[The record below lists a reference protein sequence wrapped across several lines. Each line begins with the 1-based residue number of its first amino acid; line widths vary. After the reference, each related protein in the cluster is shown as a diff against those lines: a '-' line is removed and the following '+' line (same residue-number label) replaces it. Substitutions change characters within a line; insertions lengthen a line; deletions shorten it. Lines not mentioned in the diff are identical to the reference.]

1 MRRAALTP
9 QFETGWADRFGASL
23 PWPEFRQLYGYWA
36 AKRRGERLPARR
48 DIDPLDLPILLPGI
62 FLVDVDR
69 GIGEDLAFRFR
80 LAGTAHLQVNGI
92 EITGMTIEQAF
103 SPGRVAPIRVAYTQV
118 VRMRRPLLTTGLRAA
133 VSGRC
138 HVLFD
143 RLLLPLASDG
153 AKVDMLIGHL
163 RHERIAG

>member
-1 MRRAALTP
+1 MAAHEAALLHSLVTSLMGMLDDRESSAP
-9 QFETGWADRFGASL
+9 AD
-23 PWPEFRQLYGYWA
+23 E
-36 AKRRGERLPARR
+36 
-48 DIDPLDLPILLPGI
+48 
-62 FLVDVDR
+62 
-69 GIGEDLAFRFR
+69 
-80 LAGTAHLQVNGI
+80 LQ
-92 EITGMTIEQAF
+92 EITGMRIEQAF